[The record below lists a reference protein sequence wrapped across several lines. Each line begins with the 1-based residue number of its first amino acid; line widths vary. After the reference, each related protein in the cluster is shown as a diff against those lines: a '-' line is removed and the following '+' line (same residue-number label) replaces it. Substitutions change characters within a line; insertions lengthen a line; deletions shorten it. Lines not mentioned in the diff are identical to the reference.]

1 MQKTESGKFRE
12 AIMDFNKVIELDPNQ
27 AKAYQY
33 RGVAKAKYGDFA
45 GAIIDYDKAI
55 EKDSNNTD
63 SYSSR
68 GIAKARLGNLTGAI
82 VDFDVA
88 LELNQGRN
96 AISTMEWPEMSEVQR
111 ACLDRD
117 NQ

>member
-1 MQKTESGKFRE
+1 MIAKFIAGIIILTILITAQPINAANAQEYLASGMQKTESGKFRE
-12 AIMDFNKVIELDPNQ
+12 AIMDFDKVIQLDPNQ

-45 GAIIDYDKAI
+45 GAIIDYDNAI

-68 GIAKARLGNLTGAI
+68 
-82 VDFDVA
+82 
-88 LELNQGRN
+88 
-96 AISTMEWPEMSEVQR
+96 
-111 ACLDRD
+111 
-117 NQ
+117 